1 MRTKNSL
8 NINENT
14 LSHDQLL
21 SLDILE
27 QRAAIRANI
36 YTGHTAGLGAAKLQ
50 ANLAIIPEEFALH
63 FMRFCQRNPKPYPV
77 SGVSETGN
85 PMMITLG
92 EDIDIRSDM
101 PCYNIYRDGLLAEQ
115 RQNLSQLWQE
125 DYVSFA
131 LGCSFTFEHAA
142 MHAGIRMW
150 HIENNTTVPMFQTN
164 IYCVPAGR
172 FSGKMVVSMRAIPT
186 HQVDQVIAISD
197 RYPLAHGAP
206 IHIGTPAEIGIPDIN
221 QPQWGDPAPVD
232 DGHIPVFWACGVTP
246 QNAMRNA
253 HIPVVITHK
262 PGCMLITDIDEYA
275 KTPSSKIRER
285 IMKKTLTIMAAA
297 LALSGTFVA
306 ADSPVVLK
314 AVGTWSSLTNFKKH
328 EGPFFNQRLAEASGG
343 QIAGDKN
350 PSPA

>member
-1 MRTKNSL
+1 
-8 NINENT
+8 
-14 LSHDQLL
+14 
-21 SLDILE
+21 
-27 QRAAIRANI
+27 
-36 YTGHTAGLGAAKLQ
+36 
-50 ANLAIIPEEFALH
+50 
-63 FMRFCQRNPKPYPV
+63 
-77 SGVSETGN
+77 
-85 PMMITLG
+85 
-92 EDIDIRSDM
+92 M

-164 IYCVPAGR
+164 IDCVPAGR